1 MPRCDLHLLPQTEA
15 QMNSK
20 KKEVY
25 RSRLVELKVQLGH
38 WLSFLITQLCDCKVG
53 NQLGYLLVGGGS
65 RKTLL
70 DRCGR
75 AQVCI
80 LFVLQSKEIWKEK

>member
-20 KKEVY
+20 NKEVY
-25 RSRLVELKVQLGH
+25 RLVELKVQLGH
-38 WLSFLITQLCDCKVG
+38 WLITQSCDCKVG

-80 LFVLQSKEIWKEK
+80 LFVLQSEEIWKEK